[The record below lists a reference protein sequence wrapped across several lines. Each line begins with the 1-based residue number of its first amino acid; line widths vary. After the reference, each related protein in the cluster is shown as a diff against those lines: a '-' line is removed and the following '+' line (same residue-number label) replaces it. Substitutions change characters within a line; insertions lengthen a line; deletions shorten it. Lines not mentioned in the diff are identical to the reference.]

1 MQAVAVARNAMATR
15 FEVLLYGDN
24 PVSLRA
30 AAEEVLDEIEQ
41 LDKQLNYYRYSS
53 ELAQINLR
61 AFSYPVKTEPGLF
74 RLLQHTKRLWKE
86 TQGVFDITIGS
97 LMALWGLSKG
107 ALIQVPS
114 EQEIQEIREK
124 SGMDGVELDDEN
136 FTVRFRK
143 PGIQLDLGAIG
154 KGYAID
160 VAAEIFRD
168 LGISNALI
176 HGGTSTI
183 YALGHPP
190 EHDTWLVAL
199 AKPNI
204 QVGTLSKGANTKLP
218 PHDSKEIW
226 LTIPLSNQSLSV
238 SALNGKTVQTH
249 EHTFG
254 HILNPCTG
262 YPVTGTLMSAL
273 VLNSATESDALS
285 TALLIVGEEG
295 YNSIVSLRPESK
307 ALSCGMRRESGE
319 FWMKTTGIQADMSLL
334 ISKII
339 SE

>member
-24 PVSLRA
+24 PVWLRA

-160 VAAEIFRD
+160 VAADILRD
-168 LGISNALI
+168 LGISNALV

-183 YALGHPP
+183 YALGRPP
-190 EHDTWLVAL
+190 EQDHWLIAL
-199 AKPNI
+199 AKPKMETIHLHN
-204 QVGTLSKGANTKLP
+204 VENCKSSP
-218 PHDSKEIW
+218 PESQDFW
-226 LTIPLSNQSLSV
+226 LKIPLSNQSLSV
-238 SALNGKTVQTH
+238 SALQGKTVRSH
-249 EHTFG
+249 EQTFG

-262 YPVTGTLMSAL
+262 YPVTSTLMSAL
-273 VLNSATESDALS
+273 VLNSATESDAFS
-285 TALLIVGEEG
+285 TALLVAGEEG
-295 YNSIVSLRPESK
+295 YEAIVSLRTELK
-307 ALSCGMRRESGE
+307 ALSFGIRRESRE
-319 FWMKTTGIQADMSLL
+319 FWMKSTGIPADMSLL
-334 ISKII
+334 VLK
-339 SE
+339 